1 MIGTVPTRPSAV
13 LVGRDPELGRLREAL
28 GGPGDGGA
36 VLLGGDAG
44 IGKSAVVARLV
55 DETTTRRVLLG
66 HCVGD
71 VGTLPYL
78 PFVEMLAALD
88 GRERDLVDELVEAHP
103 GLVPLV
109 PRLSASARETARAD
123 LVEAVHAVLG
133 VLGRDGGALVV
144 VEDAHWADESTR
156 ELLTLLFTRGAP
168 EGVSLVVTYRSD
180 DVHRR
185 HPLAPALAVWS
196 RLPRLARL
204 ELGRLP
210 DDAVRRIVRSAAALP
225 DPLVDEVTARA
236 EGNAFLAEELAVAAA
251 DGSAPELGRL
261 LLGRVERLDD
271 DAQAVVRVAAVVGR
285 RVPHALLERVADV
298 PPPTL
303 RSALR
308 QAVEHHVLE
317 PWGELGY
324 EFRHALLA
332 EAVSEDLLPTERL
345 QLHRACVEAL
355 REDERLGAAADLARH
370 ALAAGDRATA
380 LHASARAGDTARR
393 MGGPA
398 EALGH
403 YETALGLTDDPE
415 VVHDLT
421 LRAAAA
427 ANGAGRA
434 GRAVALLRARLAD
447 AEGAPR
453 ERAELLAALAYA
465 ARLTEERVDR
475 LTVTAEALSLLDTD
489 APVALRVSV
498 LTRRADALTD
508 AGLVEEALAVAD
520 EAMGLAVE
528 HGLHADRVDLSSN
541 LAWLAQA
548 AGDPDGSVRRLR
560 GVVEGW
566 RDTPDLAFLRA
577 LHILAVVHHRQSD
590 LPAALAGFERVVDE
604 ARRAG
609 LAASVYSV
617 DALALAITVAFELG
631 RWDHALELAER
642 GRVGASPSA
651 RASIDAAVGY
661 VHAARGEPDV
671 EATLAAGRPFWPD
684 DSRIPVQA
692 GVAALDVLGRCG
704 VLDRVLALRAELVT
718 SLRAAWSVEHAP
730 VEVRL
735 AALVVGHL
743 ASAASTASAATRG
756 RLLDEGE
763 RLAAEAALVWPEG
776 SPGPELEGRMWLA
789 RLAAERLRLRRAAG
803 EPVEAE
809 TLVTAWE
816 DAVTL
821 AEERGDPYESARA
834 RLRLGEVLLSTGD
847 RRADGVLENV
857 RVVAVSLGA
866 APLLTA
872 LDALATDRGPAQGL
886 TAREHEVLALL
897 ALGRSNGEVGRE
909 LFITTKTASVHVS
922 NILAKLGA
930 ASRGEAVAVARSTG
944 LLDP

>member
-1 MIGTVPTRPSAV
+1 MPTRPSAV

-133 VLGRDGGALVV
+133 VLGREGGALVV

-236 EGNAFLAEELAVAAA
+236 EGNAFLAEEL
-251 DGSAPELGRL
+251 
-261 LLGRVERLDD
+261 
-271 DAQAVVRVAAVVGR
+271 AAVVGR

-548 AGDPDGSVRRLR
+548 AGDPDGSVRRLQ

-590 LPAALAGFERVVDE
+590 LPA
-604 ARRAG
+604 
-609 LAASVYSV
+609 
-617 DALALAITVAFELG
+617 ALALAITVAFELG

-704 VLDRVLALRAELVT
+704 VLDRVLALRDELVT

-763 RLAAEAALVWPEG
+763 RLAAAADLVWPEG

-809 TLVTAWE
+809 TLVTA
-816 DAVTL
+816 
-821 AEERGDPYESARA
+821 
-834 RLRLGEVLLSTGD
+834 
-847 RRADGVLENV
+847 
-857 RVVAVSLGA
+857 
-866 APLLTA
+866 
-872 LDALATDRGPAQGL
+872 
-886 TAREHEVLALL
+886 
-897 ALGRSNGEVGRE
+897 
-909 LFITTKTASVHVS
+909 
-922 NILAKLGA
+922 
-930 ASRGEAVAVARSTG
+930 
-944 LLDP
+944 